1 MLQATQTSFDGDLFR
16 FDDDLRAIAK
26 ILNSSASPTPSKSPA
41 DSTSQHP
48 PNPPILDLLAALT
61 NRSHSMAEHLASLTH
76 HFDMCVT
83 AVRITEGGTA
93 LARRKAAEDSG
104 GGADAVSISGVIA
117 EQETNVADLD
127 PEEKTEIVQ
136 VVMQD
141 APEVEEVVADL
152 NAEMQ
157 QMDVEF
163 AQLKDQADHVRAGY
177 TAVTQA
183 FHVLE
188 DIGSRLS
195 GYIAA
200 ESEFAERWEA
210 EKEGILARLAE
221 MESLR
226 DFYEGYSSAYDSL
239 ILEVE
244 RRRAVD
250 DKIQA
255 VWRKAKDQ
263 VDKLIESDWR
273 DREAF
278 RSEVGE
284 YLPTDLW
291 VGMSGPL
298 RRWEVVRAREPEAKE
313 ERGLPADDEDAV
325 RGSMPRQD
333 DGSAVTLSREVV
345 DAARERIRTG
355 ASSASRASE

>member
-1 MLQATQTSFDGDLFR
+1 MSQATQTSFDGDLFR

-26 ILNSSASPTPSKSPA
+26 ILNSSASTSPSKSPA
-41 DSTSQHP
+41 DSASHHP
-48 PNPPILDLLAALT
+48 PNPQILDLLAALT
-61 NRSHSMAEHLASLTH
+61 ENSHSMAQHLASLTN

-117 EQETNVADLD
+117 EQETNVDDLD
-127 PEEKTEIVQ
+127 PEEKAEIVQ

-152 NAEMQ
+152 NMEMQ
-157 QMDVEF
+157 HMDVGF

-188 DIGSRLS
+188 DIGTRLS

-200 ESEFAERWEA
+200 ETEFAERWEA
-210 EKEGILARLAE
+210 EKEGILARLTE

-226 DFYEGYSSAYDSL
+226 DFYEGYASAYDSL

-250 DKIQA
+250 EKIQA
-255 VWRKAKDQ
+255 VWRKAKEQ
-263 VDKLIESDWR
+263 VDKMIESDWR

-298 RRWEVVRAREPEAKE
+298 RRWEVVRAGGPEGEGEGEP
-313 ERGLPADDEDAV
+313 PAGEDAA
-325 RGSMPRQD
+325 RGSGSMPRQD

-355 ASSASRASE
+355 ASGLETSK

>member
-1 MLQATQTSFDGDLFR
+1 M
-16 FDDDLRAIAK
+16 
-26 ILNSSASPTPSKSPA
+26 
-41 DSTSQHP
+41 
-48 PNPPILDLLAALT
+48 DLLAALT
-61 NRSHSMAEHLASLTH
+61 DRSHSMAEHLASLTH

-104 GGADAVSISGVIA
+104 GADAVSISGVIA
-117 EQETNVADLD
+117 EQETNVEDLD
-127 PEEKTEIVQ
+127 PEEKAEIVQ

-152 NAEMQ
+152 NVEMQ

-163 AQLKDQADHVRAGY
+163 VQLKDQADHVRAGY
-177 TAVTQA
+177 AAVTQA

-200 ESEFAERWEA
+200 ETEFAERWEA
-210 EKEGILARLAE
+210 EKEGIVARLAE

-250 DKIQA
+250 EKIQA
-255 VWRKAKDQ
+255 VWRKAKEQ
-263 VDKLIESDWR
+263 VDKMIESDWR

-298 RRWEVVRAREPEAKE
+298 RRWEVVRAREQDRE
-313 ERGLPADDEDAV
+313 DEGELSVGDNTAQ
-325 RGSMPRQD
+325 GSMPRQD

-345 DAARERIRTG
+345 DAARERIRMG
-355 ASSASRASE
+355 ASGGTRTSE